1 MDEKIV
7 AKGKIF
13 ELVQLP
19 QKDGRVFEVARRA
32 PGTRIIIANTERRE
46 VLLTKERRW
55 EIDGWDYRLPG
66 GKVFD
71 TLDEFE
77 AHRQNQG
84 DILEAATAKAIEE
97 ARQEAGI
104 DIVDPELVKKSSLGA
119 TVEWDLYIFAAT
131 NWRKNADGQD
141 LQEDEQEGIEV
152 AMYPFAQV
160 EQMILNGD
168 MQEDRVALVLLR
180 WLKQQ
185 ARV

>member
-1 MDEKIV
+1 MDERIV

-32 PGTRIIIANTERRE
+32 PGTRIIIADLHRRE
-46 VLLTKERRW
+46 VLLTKEYRH
-55 EIDGWDYRLPG
+55 ELGTHDYRLPG

-71 TLDEFE
+71 TLEEYDE
-77 AHRQNQG
+77 HRKDDG
-84 DILEAATAKAIEE
+84 DILAAATAKVIEE

-104 DIVDPELVKKSSLGA
+104 DVVSPTLVKKSSLGA

-131 NWRKNADGQD
+131 EWRKNADGQD

-152 AMYPFAQV
+152 KMYSFAQV
-160 EQMILNGD
+160 EKMILDGN

-185 ARV
+185 LT